1 MKIPF
6 VVRTNAHKAPFFKI
20 DKHIEIVASS
30 NHRLNSMSRNSQRNV
45 LAVLE
50 KHYTRVNITLVDD
63 MAGLDRLVAKKPEL
77 VILGVKLIL
86 LEPAMGY
93 DDSTKV
99 WLANHLDTHGI
110 TYTGSD
116 AAALSLALN
125 KPGAKRDVL
134 SAGLQSSAYFI
145 SSIKQPIFSHSLRYP
160 LFVKPTNRSDSKGV
174 DAMSVVNTQ
183 TELERKIIA
192 IHTECESDAL
202 VEEYLSGREF
212 SVAVIR
218 QAGSDKLQA
227 MPVEISTPA
236 DTNGNSFL
244 SEVVKN
250 ANTEQVL
257 AVTDSAL
264 KQALSVLAI
273 GVFAAIGSRDCGRID
288 MRLNDSGVPHFIEA
302 NLMPGLSDH
311 GYLARC
317 FALNQSTSY
326 EDMIL
331 SITDLG
337 LQRSHKTR
345 PRTIPFPENTITSS
359 LTTPGA
365 VLS

>member
-1 MKIPF
+1 
-6 VVRTNAHKAPFFKI
+6 
-20 DKHIEIVASS
+20 
-30 NHRLNSMSRNSQRNV
+30 MSRNSQRNV
-45 LAVLE
+45 LAVLD
-50 KHYTRVNITLVDD
+50 KHYTHVNITLVDD
-63 MAGLDRLVAKKPEL
+63 MAGLKRLVAKKPEL
-77 VILGVKLIL
+77 VVLGVKLVL
-86 LEPAMGY
+86 LEPTKDY
-93 DDSTKV
+93 DDSAKV
-99 WLANHLDTHGI
+99 WLADYLDTHGI
-110 TYTGSD
+110 AYTGSD

-125 KPGAKRDVL
+125 KPTAKQDVL
-134 SAGLQSSAYFI
+134 SAGLQTSAYFI
-145 SSIKQPIFSHSLRYP
+145 SSIKQATFNHSLRYP

-183 TELERKIIA
+183 AELERKIIA
-192 IHTECESDAL
+192 IHTEHKSDAL

-218 QAGSDKLQA
+218 QAGSNKLRA
-227 MPVEISTPA
+227 MPVEISAPA

-244 SEVVKN
+244 SEAIKN
-250 ANTEQVL
+250 ANTERVL

-288 MRLNDSGVPHFIEA
+288 MRLNDAGVPHFIEA

-311 GYLARC
+311 GYLSRC
-317 FALNQSTSY
+317 FALNEAISY

-331 SITDLG
+331 SIVGLG
-337 LQRSHKTR
+337 LQRTHDAHPLATQL
-345 PRTIPFPENTITSS
+345 PENIVVG
-359 LTTPGA
+359 LPLATTDV